1 MRPGRCSAD
10 LRNLRIVSFFRVS
23 FTGSVHRGGSPGRSV
38 KRASLTGTKRQKRGE
53 RTWQSRAAWWG
64 ARSHPR
70 RAETPPSRPRG
81 RPRTPCQ
88 PWGSGGRGD
97 RKRRGGA
104 VSQRSSADERDAEDG
119 TKLGRGSR
127 EMLHPRRSRDERG
140 RTGVMCGMV
149 SPGNVAAMVMKSF
162 AACETCMGSI
172 SSGARHRP
180 ETNGARRRVAKTF
193 DRNGSVSDDARV
205 VAPIDDSRPVPVLGS
220 SGMIRV
226 ATPQRSAR
234 GRTPGLAAAR
244 TMSEL
249 LRRWLRDD
257 VGVTQHMDSFES
269 AFASGFLFGEILAR
283 CNVQPD
289 FAKFVNKNTPDARI
303 NNFTRLQVRRRGRL
317 LRGMLLDAARPA
329 RGSRSRRRAAR
340 VPRRNARVPSRGT
353 RETSFGSVN
362 PRNIVRFPWFRS
374 SVARSLVRLETHAL
388 TPSLIIIRTSSLTTI
403 SRPCK
408 RWASPWTRAR

>member
-1 MRPGRCSAD
+1 
-10 LRNLRIVSFFRVS
+10 
-23 FTGSVHRGGSPGRSV
+23 
-38 KRASLTGTKRQKRGE
+38 
-53 RTWQSRAAWWG
+53 
-64 ARSHPR
+64 
-70 RAETPPSRPRG
+70 
-81 RPRTPCQ
+81 
-88 PWGSGGRGD
+88 
-97 RKRRGGA
+97 
-104 VSQRSSADERDAEDG
+104 
-119 TKLGRGSR
+119 
-127 EMLHPRRSRDERG
+127 MLHPRGSRDERG

-180 ETNGARRRVAKTF
+180 ETNGARGRVAKTF

>member
-1 MRPGRCSAD
+1 M
-10 LRNLRIVSFFRVS
+10 
-23 FTGSVHRGGSPGRSV
+23 
-38 KRASLTGTKRQKRGE
+38 
-53 RTWQSRAAWWG
+53 
-64 ARSHPR
+64 
-70 RAETPPSRPRG
+70 
-81 RPRTPCQ
+81 
-88 PWGSGGRGD
+88 
-97 RKRRGGA
+97 
-104 VSQRSSADERDAEDG
+104 
-119 TKLGRGSR
+119 
-127 EMLHPRRSRDERG
+127 
-140 RTGVMCGMV
+140 
-149 SPGNVAAMVMKSF
+149 
-162 AACETCMGSI
+162 
-172 SSGARHRP
+172 
-180 ETNGARRRVAKTF
+180 
-193 DRNGSVSDDARV
+193 
-205 VAPIDDSRPVPVLGS
+205 APIDDSRPVPVLGW

-257 VGVTQHMDSFES
+257 VGVTQHVDSFES

-353 RETSFGSVN
+353 H
-362 PRNIVRFPWFRS
+362 PRNIVRFGQPAKHRSVPWFRS
-374 SVARSLVRLETHAL
+374 SVARSLVRLDAHAL
-388 TPSLIIIRTSSLTTI
+388 TPSLLIIRTSFSTTI

>member
-1 MRPGRCSAD
+1 
-10 LRNLRIVSFFRVS
+10 
-23 FTGSVHRGGSPGRSV
+23 
-38 KRASLTGTKRQKRGE
+38 
-53 RTWQSRAAWWG
+53 
-64 ARSHPR
+64 
-70 RAETPPSRPRG
+70 
-81 RPRTPCQ
+81 
-88 PWGSGGRGD
+88 
-97 RKRRGGA
+97 
-104 VSQRSSADERDAEDG
+104 
-119 TKLGRGSR
+119 
-127 EMLHPRRSRDERG
+127 
-140 RTGVMCGMV
+140 
-149 SPGNVAAMVMKSF
+149 
-162 AACETCMGSI
+162 
-172 SSGARHRP
+172 
-180 ETNGARRRVAKTF
+180 
-193 DRNGSVSDDARV
+193 
-205 VAPIDDSRPVPVLGS
+205 
-220 SGMIRV
+220 
-226 ATPQRSAR
+226 
-234 GRTPGLAAAR
+234 
-244 TMSEL
+244 
-249 LRRWLRDD
+249 
-257 VGVTQHMDSFES
+257 MDSFES

-317 LRGMLLDAARPA
+317 LRGMLLDATRPA

>member
-1 MRPGRCSAD
+1 MP
-10 LRNLRIVSFFRVS
+10 
-23 FTGSVHRGGSPGRSV
+23 
-38 KRASLTGTKRQKRGE
+38 
-53 RTWQSRAAWWG
+53 
-64 ARSHPR
+64 
-70 RAETPPSRPRG
+70 
-81 RPRTPCQ
+81 
-88 PWGSGGRGD
+88 
-97 RKRRGGA
+97 
-104 VSQRSSADERDAEDG
+104 
-119 TKLGRGSR
+119 R

-180 ETNGARRRVAKTF
+180 ETNGARGRVAKTF

-340 VPRRNARVPSRGT
+340 VPRRNARVPVT
-353 RETSFGSVN
+353 WD
-362 PRNIVRFPWFRS
+362 PRNIVRFGQPANHRS
-374 SVARSLVRLETHAL
+374 VPPVSLVCRALARSPRRARTHAI
-388 TPSLIIIRTSSLTTI
+388 PDHHPHIIVDEHTNI

>member
-1 MRPGRCSAD
+1 MDP
-10 LRNLRIVSFFRVS
+10 
-23 FTGSVHRGGSPGRSV
+23 
-38 KRASLTGTKRQKRGE
+38 SL
-53 RTWQSRAAWWG
+53 
-64 ARSHPR
+64 
-70 RAETPPSRPRG
+70 
-81 RPRTPCQ
+81 
-88 PWGSGGRGD
+88 
-97 RKRRGGA
+97 
-104 VSQRSSADERDAEDG
+104 
-119 TKLGRGSR
+119 
-127 EMLHPRRSRDERG
+127 
-140 RTGVMCGMV
+140 
-149 SPGNVAAMVMKSF
+149 
-162 AACETCMGSI
+162 
-172 SSGARHRP
+172 
-180 ETNGARRRVAKTF
+180 
-193 DRNGSVSDDARV
+193 
-205 VAPIDDSRPVPVLGS
+205 
-220 SGMIRV
+220 
-226 ATPQRSAR
+226 RSAR